1 MISRPA
7 RLRDMSQASL
17 VRHLPCRR
25 RQDSHRIWSARSTHS
40 KQMKTAGVGPGRVMH
55 GCCHLDA
62 SHHPEVALGGF
73 KTVDLNI
80 VGWLALL
87 GPGVAVGGAVAV
99 VADLPVLPVIV
110 AGMIAAFF
118 AGRILDDLA
127 DRRRYGWVPVV
138 ESAQAEAQLRE
149 AGIRAF
155 GATSA
160 DVDGRRVEYVAVR
173 ERDHSFASEL
183 VGLPHESR
191 RARRRWEK
199 ARRASVRLPAPR

>member
-1 MISRPA
+1 M
-7 RLRDMSQASL
+7 L
-17 VRHLPCRR
+17 
-25 RQDSHRIWSARSTHS
+25 
-40 KQMKTAGVGPGRVMH
+40 
-55 GCCHLDA
+55 HLDA

-80 VGWLALL
+80 VGWAALL
-87 GPGVAVGGAVAV
+87 GPGIAVGGAVAV
-99 VADLPVLPVIV
+99 MADLPVLPVIV

-118 AGRILDDLA
+118 AGRILDELA
-127 DRRRYGWVPVV
+127 DRRRYGWVPVVV

-160 DVDGRRVEYVAVR
+160 DVDGRRVEYLAVR
-173 ERDHSFASEL
+173 ERDYPFASEL

-199 ARRASVRLPAPR
+199 ARRAFVHLPAPR